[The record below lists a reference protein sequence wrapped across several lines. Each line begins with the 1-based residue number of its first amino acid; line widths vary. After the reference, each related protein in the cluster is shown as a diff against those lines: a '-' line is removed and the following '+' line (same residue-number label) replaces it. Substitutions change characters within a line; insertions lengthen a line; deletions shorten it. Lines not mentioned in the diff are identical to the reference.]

1 MNQQK
6 FPYPL
11 KTTVEELS
19 FVFDISSTVWVNDL
33 IQSLHNIAIIN
44 IIPINLL
51 FTEWFYSFVI
61 KFASFCVLV
70 TASFSVACCGRF
82 CCCLIP
88 LDNPNGRERDKLFL
102 SESFKRYDHSHIINL
117 CDFRQNLHFFSSQK
131 IVHSTFSFSGL
142 EHFKTFRL
150 GPAMPIFAILWI
162 GAVRY
167 SIVSAPNFLANLV
180 WVTQIAIKQAICFLL
195 SFLYNTDKDNCW
207 ESD

>member
-1 MNQQK
+1 MPNFDFRFHIVRWSIFFFSWFQTRRFVSCK
-6 FPYPL
+6 NTSYGGHEPAEISIPL

-70 TASFSVACCGRF
+70 AASFSVACCGRF

-117 CDFRQNLHFFSSQK
+117 CNFRQNLHFFSSQK

-150 GPAMPIFAILWI
+150 GPAMPIFAQYFESERF
-162 GAVRY
+162 A
-167 SIVSAPNFLANLV
+167 
-180 WVTQIAIKQAICFLL
+180 IA
-195 SFLYNTDKDNCW
+195 
-207 ESD
+207 